1 MCKIFSK
8 ICGVGSSKTPM
19 ITKVIIKRGNGK
31 NHDYVLEDGEV
42 AYNRTDKEFY
52 VGDGNAPIK
61 DLKSFNGIVEGDNGI
76 VYLVR
81 VDENGKPEAK
91 EMVAYNNS
99 NKLRFYTKK

>member
-8 ICGVGSSKTPM
+8 VCGTGISKTPI
-19 ITKVIIKRGNGK
+19 ITKVLIKRGNGK
-31 NHDYVLEDGEV
+31 NHEYVLEDGEV
-42 AYNRTDKEFY
+42 AYNKTDKEFY
-52 VGDGNAPIK
+52 VGDGNTPIK
-61 DLKSFNGIVEGDNGI
+61 DLKPFNGIVEGDNGI

-99 NKLRFYTKK
+99 NNLRFYTKE

>member
-8 ICGVGSSKTPM
+8 VCGTGISKAPT
-19 ITKVIIKRGNGK
+19 ITKVLIKRGNGK
-31 NHDYVLEDGEV
+31 NHEYVLEDGEV
-42 AYNRTDKEFY
+42 AYNKTDKEFY
-52 VGDGNAPIK
+52 VGDGNTPIK
-61 DLKSFNGIVEGDNGI
+61 DLKPFNGIVEGDNGI

-99 NKLRFYTKK
+99 NNLRFYTKE